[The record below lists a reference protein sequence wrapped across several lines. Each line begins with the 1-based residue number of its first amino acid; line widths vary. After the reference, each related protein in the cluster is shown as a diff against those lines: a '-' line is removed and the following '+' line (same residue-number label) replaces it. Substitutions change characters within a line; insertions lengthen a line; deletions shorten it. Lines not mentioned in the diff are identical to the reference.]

1 MSQLEKELSRHTRL
15 GSALNKRWENGIPGY
30 EGLFDNKVRSLKAS
44 VVSLAFTLI
53 RIREWVSVRRALG
66 VLGEISA
73 FRDGL
78 PEF

>member
-1 MSQLEKELSRHTRL
+1 
-15 GSALNKRWENGIPGY
+15 
-30 EGLFDNKVRSLKAS
+30 

-53 RIREWVSVRRALG
+53 RIREWVNVRRALG

>member
-1 MSQLEKELSRHTRL
+1 
-15 GSALNKRWENGIPGY
+15 
-30 EGLFDNKVRSLKAS
+30 
-44 VVSLAFTLI
+44 VVSLAFMLI

-73 FRDGL
+73 FREEL

>member
-1 MSQLEKELSRHTRL
+1 MSQLDKELSRHTRL

-53 RIREWVSVRRALG
+53 RIREWVSVR
-66 VLGEISA
+66 
-73 FRDGL
+73 
-78 PEF
+78 